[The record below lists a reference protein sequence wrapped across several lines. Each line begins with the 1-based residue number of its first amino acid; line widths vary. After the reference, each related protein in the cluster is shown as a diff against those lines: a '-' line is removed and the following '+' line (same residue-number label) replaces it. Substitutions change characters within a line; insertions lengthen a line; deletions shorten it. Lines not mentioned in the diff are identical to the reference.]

1 MRLRHGQPLIGSGSP
16 GEAQSVAPSRL
27 RMTARPNRQCSYRST
42 PGSYYKSLGYS
53 SCVRDARP
61 FTHNLPSSFTA
72 SRYTSGKQERVANN
86 NSHLPL
92 SSQIAVI
99 VVLVLIHIEET
110 SRSRGV
116 ISQESP
122 EPGYIVVSFT
132 VLVLNPIPAPST
144 FSPSRLPLS
153 FAIPMAFAVTYR
165 RQLVPTGG
173 QTEASTRV
181 QIRTR
186 SSSAS
191 GGSHAFGLI
200 FRRGAIDYVVD
211 YTGRFAVGTP
221 LPPGVSLQ
229 IGSQRLFISSFPE
242 A

>member
-132 VLVLNPIPAPST
+132 VLVLNPILAPST

-153 FAIPMAFAVTYR
+153 FAIPMASAGTYR
-165 RQLVPTGG
+165 RHL
-173 QTEASTRV
+173 AS
-181 QIRTR
+181 QIFNRMERATKFQMLDQR
-186 SSSAS
+186 AGAPCCPKS
-191 GGSHAFGLI
+191 GGVREAW
-200 FRRGAIDYVVD
+200 AI
-211 YTGRFAVGTP
+211 
-221 LPPGVSLQ
+221 
-229 IGSQRLFISSFPE
+229 
-242 A
+242 